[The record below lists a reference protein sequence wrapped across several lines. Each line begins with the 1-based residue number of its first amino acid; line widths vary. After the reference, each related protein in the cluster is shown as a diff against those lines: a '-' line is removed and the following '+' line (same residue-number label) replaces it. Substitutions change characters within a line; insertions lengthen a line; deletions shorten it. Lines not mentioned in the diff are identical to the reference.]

1 MELDASKENKMLR
14 EQIQNLEKEIRK
26 SRTKQTILLSALE
39 ELTPQLCPTDKDFV
53 KDKLLQVRLV
63 DLNTAEIAKE
73 YLHLNV

>member
-1 MELDASKENKMLR
+1 MKLDASKENKLLR

-39 ELTPQLCPTDKDFV
+39 ELTPQICPTDKDFV

>member
-1 MELDASKENKMLR
+1 MKLDASKENKLLR